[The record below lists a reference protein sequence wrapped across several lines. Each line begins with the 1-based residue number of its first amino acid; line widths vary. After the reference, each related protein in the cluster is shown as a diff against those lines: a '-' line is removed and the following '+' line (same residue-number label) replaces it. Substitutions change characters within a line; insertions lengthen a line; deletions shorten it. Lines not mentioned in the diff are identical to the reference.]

1 VAHYRAADDQACLD
15 RIRRI
20 VSALPRKPRKT
31 TWTTPLASSRQLR
44 PSAADKNNGQRVDLN
59 YREETRD
66 LLRVLLDQGRLEEF
80 QPDCTTWMITG
91 YAHIAGIPVGLIAD
105 QRPTVCVETDKSS
118 HPEAAIF
125 VDTAEKLAAFI
136 EECNR
141 CAIPILFLH
150 DGSRSGWS
158 IEDDWQS
165 IRASTRFIDAMAS
178 ANVPRI
184 VLALNNT
191 SEADFFTMV
200 ARVFEPDFVFT
211 LPTAPV
217 QNAIA
222 DNGQWV
228 DASQAAAR
236 GFVDAVITPEEIRQ
250 VLEFAL
256 LTALNNPR
264 RFPGSFV
271 FPEKLV

>member
-1 VAHYRAADDQACLD
+1 
-15 RIRRI
+15 
-20 VSALPRKPRKT
+20 
-31 TWTTPLASSRQLR
+31 
-44 PSAADKNNGQRVDLN
+44 
-59 YREETRD
+59 
-66 LLRVLLDQGRLEEF
+66 
-80 QPDCTTWMITG
+80 
-91 YAHIAGIPVGLIAD
+91 
-105 QRPTVCVETDKSS
+105 
-118 HPEAAIF
+118 
-125 VDTAEKLAAFI
+125 
-136 EECNR
+136 
-141 CAIPILFLH
+141 
-150 DGSRSGWS
+150 
-158 IEDDWQS
+158 
-165 IRASTRFIDAMAS
+165 MAS